1 MPSRMYQ
8 NKIFIN
14 IWSFIYTFKS
24 KCANVSGFT
33 EINWQSL
40 SLKYKWT
47 FKISSAP
54 SIGITSMSKGIQDI
68 ILNTFRIVSSTIITA
83 KSTKR
88 PKISRTLCFHPTLTY
103 EYRYTN
109 IFPSF
114 CPASKWESVP
124 DHLTKDQ
131 FWSEM
136 GGRRAVQWPRSKSQM
151 AMLPEVSTAAA
162 KWSFTSPSRNLTLGR
177 EETNQIIYIYIHTH
191 IY

>member
-1 MPSRMYQ
+1 MQALLTKYSSCKEWAVSENDFYRMGKNMPSRMYQ

-68 ILNTFRIVSSTIITA
+68 ILNTFRIVSFTIITA

-88 PKISRTLCFHPTLTY
+88 PKISRTLCFHPPLPY

-131 FWSEM
+131 FIH
-136 GGRRAVQWPRSKSQM
+136 
-151 AMLPEVSTAAA
+151 
-162 KWSFTSPSRNLTLGR
+162 SFELCP
-177 EETNQIIYIYIHTH
+177 
-191 IY
+191 